1 MADPSLFQ
9 TYFNQRKLNAPAFN
23 YDKDKGFIPTENTNK
38 IVDTFRSL
46 TGKGLDIRPANSVMA
61 LEGKP
66 WWGTGGGFVEELN
79 SGIGFVDPLM
89 GTSHVVAHEG
99 AHALMG
105 SPLKLSSDKNWTTI
119 GRKPFNPL
127 EIPRES
133 GQRLRYVHEMLAKP
147 SLEEEANAQGI
158 AYGVLNKLGIPS
170 NETWQTPIDY
180 PRTFLKQGLGEYMKT
195 EIGPPSLEEQKEIKT
210 ILSSTDPFLQRMF
223 QRGYNLV
230 K

>member
-1 MADPSLFQ
+1 VADPSLFQ

-61 LEGKP
+61 QGGKP
-66 WWGTGGGFVEELN
+66 IWGSGGGEAVLGA
-79 SGIGFVDPLM
+79 GIGYVDPLM
-89 GTSHVVAHEG
+89 GNTHVVAHEG
-99 AHALMG
+99 AHALMP
-105 SPLKLSSDKNWTTI
+105 SPLALFSNKNSTTI

-133 GQRLRYVHEMLAKP
+133 GQRLRYVHETLAKP
-147 SLEEEANAQGI
+147 SMEEEASAQGI

-180 PRTFLKQGLGEYMKT
+180 PKTYLRQGLGTYLKT
-195 EIGPPSLEEQKEIKT
+195 EIGPPSPEEQKEIET
-210 ILSSTDPFLQRMF
+210 ILNSTDPFLQRVF
-223 QRGYNLV
+223 QKGYNLV